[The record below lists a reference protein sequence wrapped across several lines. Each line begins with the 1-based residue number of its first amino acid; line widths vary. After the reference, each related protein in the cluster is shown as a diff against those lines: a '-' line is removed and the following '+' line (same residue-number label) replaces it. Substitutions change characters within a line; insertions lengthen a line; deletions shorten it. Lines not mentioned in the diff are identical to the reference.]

1 MLENIDRLSEL
12 VDLPQMVVVGDQ
24 SSSKSSVL
32 EGLVRKPLPRSLHAL
47 RHPDRL
53 PQSAPAANSRF
64 RVPER
69 RFVASPH
76 DSGLCTRFAPQIVF
90 RRALQQQ
97 VLVSA
102 CRRGASLVPELVP
115 ETLVSPER
123 EGP

>member
-1 MLENIDRLSEL
+1 LINDSQRGSHIDIAADSSHTLCSLANHSTAQYGLAEPLMLENIDRLSEL

-69 RFVASPH
+69 RFVGA
-76 DSGLCTRFAPQIVF
+76 
-90 RRALQQQ
+90 
-97 VLVSA
+97 
-102 CRRGASLVPELVP
+102 GAS
-115 ETLVSPER
+115 T
-123 EGP
+123 